1 MGNSNKE
8 NEKMTFILTSE
19 MGSVVGE
26 LKCCVENKIKH
37 KQRKRKS
44 VFQKVS
50 AEKNELQVENNS
62 IPYERAVFLVRDIAD
77 ICRWRTNKLCHRKCV
92 KISK

>member
-8 NEKMTFILTSE
+8 NEKMTFILTSK
-19 MGSVVGE
+19 MGSVDGE

-44 VFQKVS
+44 VFHKVS
-50 AEKNELQVENNS
+50 AEKMN
-62 IPYERAVFLVRDIAD
+62 
-77 ICRWRTNKLCHRKCV
+77 CKLKTTAFPMKGQC
-92 KISK
+92 SL